1 MVYVFVII
9 RCSFSLLLLSCFPSS
24 LLCPPPPPSL
34 PLFPPSLSPVPL
46 LAIPSNLHPFHFSPD
61 SDQPITYI
69 NPRKTSHSEK
79 PTSRSLALSSFL
91 PEDPEP
97 RESLSKSTTLPSTR
111 SRGQSSPKHFNRPP
125 NLALPGYPYRPP
137 SPILT
142 SGGQV
147 LGSDHHKHSSS
158 HSASATS
165 KSANTKRSLFRRR
178 AESVDN
184 PRSRH

>member
-1 MVYVFVII
+1 MFVITKQNVHFHLSLSSS
-9 RCSFSLLLLSCFPSS
+9 SFSS
-24 LLCPPPPPSL
+24 PPPPPPL
-34 PLFPPSLSPVPL
+34 PFQ
-46 LAIPSNLHPFHFSPD
+46 FRPD

-91 PEDPEP
+91 AEDPEP
-97 RESLSKSTTLPSTR
+97 KESFSKSTTLPSTR

-142 SGGQV
+142 AGGQV
-147 LGSDHHKHSSS
+147 LGSDHHKHQST
-158 HSASATS
+158 SATS
-165 KSANTKRSLFRRR
+165 KSTNTKRSLFRRR